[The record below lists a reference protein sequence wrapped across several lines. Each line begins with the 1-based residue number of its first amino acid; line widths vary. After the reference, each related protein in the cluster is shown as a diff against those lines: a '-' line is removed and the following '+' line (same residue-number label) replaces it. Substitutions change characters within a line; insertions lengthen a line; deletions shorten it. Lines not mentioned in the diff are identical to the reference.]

1 MKIPHPALATPAT
14 KEHVILSP
22 MSDTLHITTYN
33 IHKGFSQFN
42 KRMMLHELKE
52 QLHQMHADLV
62 FLQEV
67 QGEHLGHAERHEDW
81 PEEPQY
87 EFLADEL
94 WGDFAYGKNAVYPQG
109 HHGNAVLSRYPI
121 VAWENINISTHTMES
136 RGLLHCEVEIP
147 GWNDKLHC
155 VNVHLGLG
163 GRGRLKQLQAIRDR
177 IQKVVPPHAPLII
190 AGDFNDWR
198 IQAGDFLAR
207 SLHVREVFEQLH
219 GASAK
224 SFPAAMPMLRLDRIY
239 YRGLKLKTAFVH
251 HGRPWS
257 RISDHAALSATMSR
271 T

>member
-1 MKIPHPALATPAT
+1 
-14 KEHVILSP
+14 
-22 MSDTLHITTYN
+22 MSDSLKIATYN

-42 KRMMLHELKE
+42 QRMVLHALKD
-52 QLHQMHADLV
+52 QLHLMRPDLV

-67 QGEHLGHAERHEDW
+67 QGEHLGHAARHEDW
-81 PEEPQY
+81 PVTPQY

-94 WGDFAYGKNAVYPQG
+94 WQDFAYGKNAIYPEG

-121 VAWENINISTHTMES
+121 AAWENLDISAHAMES
-136 RGLLHCEVEIP
+136 RGLLHCEVAIP
-147 GWNDKLHC
+147 GWQENLHC

-163 GRGRLKQLQAIRDR
+163 GRGRMKQLQAIRDR

-198 IQAGDFLAR
+198 IKAGDYLAR
-207 SLHVREVFEQLH
+207 ALHVHEVFEQLL

-224 SFPAAMPMLRLDRIY
+224 SYPSAMPMLRLDRIY
-239 YRGLKLKTAFVH
+239 FRGLKVKTAHVH

-257 RISDHAALSATMSR
+257 RISDHAALSATMCR
-271 T
+271 A